1 MEESLQVHTC
11 YYPNESFGR
20 KDRTLQMV
28 PGDPLWRL
36 NISTQNTVRRII
48 KWLIGFRNNFLF
60 YVHVI
65 SNVQQQQKVIRYRD
79 HKMLKNV
86 CNLKIISV
94 KRQFS
99 AHSKFSGLR
108 NGNQTFPVYETE
120 SGIFYNL
127 RYGIRTFFGLKN
139 GTQNFFRFP
148 F

>member
-28 PGDPLWRL
+28 PGDSLWRL

-108 NGNQTFPVYETE
+108 NGNQNF
-120 SGIFYNL
+120 SSSRN
-127 RYGIRTFFGLKN
+127 GIRSFLRFKVWN
-139 GTQNFFRFP
+139 PEFVWFEERNPKFFRFP
-148 F
+148 